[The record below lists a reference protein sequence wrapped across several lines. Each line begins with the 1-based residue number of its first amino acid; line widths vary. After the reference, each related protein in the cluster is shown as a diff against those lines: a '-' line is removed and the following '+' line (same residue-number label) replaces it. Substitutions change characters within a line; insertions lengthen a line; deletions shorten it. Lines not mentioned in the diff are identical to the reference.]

1 YRYHT
6 PLVSA
11 SGRSPSRVQAGW
23 EQGTPPPELP
33 EIPISDPYLV
43 PESTTH
49 PQIVVRHADES
60 LLLIALER
68 CGAHL
73 SATWQAAT
81 VWEEEGLRESP
92 VMPLSGEAHVAAEV
106 LTGVLD
112 GEIVW
117 GPQASCNDKEGS
129 IQEAPHLLTAFV
141 GQEWVSMPIET
152 EEREKLRERGVV
164 HVAMRQWQDKPILGI
179 LNLETGETRYE
190 QREAVFTFLQPW
202 LSTLAARVVEKCQP
216 LYGLDPADWELRVV
230 SQFGQDK
237 QLPNAAFPG
246 LSLAQQHRV
255 YAMGRALDATARTA
269 IQGEPGTGKTRLA
282 V

>member
-1 YRYHT
+1 MYKPGGSRERHHRNCQRY
-6 PLVSA
+6 PF
-11 SGRSPSRVQAGW
+11 Q
-23 EQGTPPPELP
+23 
-33 EIPISDPYLV
+33 IPILCRKALLR
-43 PESTTH
+43 

-117 GPQASCNDKEGS
+117 GLQESGNDKEGT
-129 IQEAPHLLTAFV
+129 IQDASHLLTAFV

-152 EEREKLRERGVV
+152 EEREKLRECGVV
-164 HVAMRQWQDKPILGI
+164 NVSMRQWQDKPILAACRREPSKG
-179 LNLETGETRYE
+179 LASRYSN
-190 QREAVFTFLQPW
+190 T
-202 LSTLAARVVEKCQP
+202 
-216 LYGLDPADWELRVV
+216 
-230 SQFGQDK
+230 
-237 QLPNAAFPG
+237 
-246 LSLAQQHRV
+246 
-255 YAMGRALDATARTA
+255 
-269 IQGEPGTGKTRLA
+269 
-282 V
+282 